1 MEVAGTLK
9 AYRGCSV
16 TAPDFWRLK
25 WVLVN
30 LSSASAFGFRRAM
43 LVGRTL

>member
-30 LSSASAFGFRRAM
+30 QSCACAFGFRRVM